1 MTAVKMRDRRAILGH
16 GAHMIEASCHC
27 GAVTLSVAQAPEW
40 VADCNCSICRRYGVL
55 WAYYGAT
62 DVRVAASAPTAVYS
76 WGAGTLRFHRCGE
89 CGCVTH
95 WTKVDPAID
104 RIGINAR
111 LMSRD
116 ILAEARIRRLDG
128 ADTGLYLDA

>member
-1 MTAVKMRDRRAILGH
+1 
-16 GAHMIEASCHC
+16 MIGASCHC
-27 GAVTLSVAQAPEW
+27 GAVTLAIDLPPEW
-40 VADCNCSICRRYGVL
+40 VADCNCSICRSYGVL
-55 WAYYGAT
+55 WAYYRAS
-62 DVRVAASAPTAVYS
+62 DVRVAASVPIDVYS
-76 WGAGTLRFHRCGE
+76 WGAETLRFHRCSE

-111 LMSRD
+111 LMPPD
-116 ILAEARIRRLDG
+116 ILAAARIRRLDG